1 VQLIGVVTTGS
12 PIMIVCELMGKG
24 GLLQYLTTRGRAKI
38 TGPDQL
44 KFTKDICAGMCYL
57 EAHNFVHR
65 SDSRGSGREKKN
77 PR

>member
-1 VQLIGVVTTGS
+1 
-12 PIMIVCELMGKG
+12 MIVCELMGKG

-65 SDSRGSGREKKN
+65 FFHNFRLLCFSPFFFFN
-77 PR
+77 FFFHPLFHVT